1 MWRPRRGKINT
12 ESNFIELWC
21 STWTVSS
28 MSLYLIFDK
37 NLKFS
42 RPIFIDLAVDGPAFG
57 IPGSVGALMVERP
70 ADPVEGWDDF

>member
-1 MWRPRRGKINT
+1 
-12 ESNFIELWC
+12 
-21 STWTVSS
+21 